1 MNNIKNELVDYIKNN
16 AGTSFVEIEKV
27 FDENDFDYK
36 GQGAYTSAENNN
48 IVFWY
53 GWNKQAFDVVSGLV
67 NDGVIEMSR
76 CESIIY
82 IVDGKGLNF
91 PILKSDDVETY
102 HWLPVTFSLTK
113 EALHD

>member
-1 MNNIKNELVDYIKNN
+1 MNNVKIKIIKYITEN

-36 GQGAYTSAENNN
+36 GQGAYTSLENSN

-53 GWNKQAFDVVSGLV
+53 GWNKQAFDVVSELV
-67 NDGVIEMSR
+67 NDGVIEMKQ

-82 IVDGKGLNF
+82 MVDGKGLNF
-91 PILKSDDVETY
+91 PILKSDNVDTY
-102 HWLPVTFSLTK
+102 HWLPVTFAINKNEK
-113 EALHD
+113 E